1 MTYYGVILLLA
12 GYQADEAHILKQYRA
27 MIDRYALSVFCTGS
41 NYVIYLEY
49 LVKCRTKIPHRF
61 ALDTEQGKR

>member
-27 MIDRYALSVFCTGS
+27 MIDRYEHDV
-41 NYVIYLEY
+41 V
-49 LVKCRTKIPHRF
+49 
-61 ALDTEQGKR
+61 